1 MSELKMQV
9 EANELRRRETMDL
22 RRKTEES
29 ALIAA
34 ATEIFEKLTDDE
46 KRRLVPETHLAKLGS
61 VSYQKLVLAR
71 IIENEKV
78 RHGANIF

>member
-1 MSELKMQV
+1 MGILRRSGTYVSEAYMSELKMQV

-34 ATEIFEKLTDDE
+34 ATEIFE
-46 KRRLVPETHLAKLGS
+46 
-61 VSYQKLVLAR
+61 
-71 IIENEKV
+71 N
-78 RHGANIF
+78 